1 MNESINENHAHII
14 EILAGHEHRIIG
26 NQNTTDE
33 SLMMY
38 PAYKAAYTALD
49 IYARIEYVSV
59 F

>member
-49 IYARIEYVSV
+49 RYIYMHE
-59 F
+59 